1 MSGKI
6 QSAQPPES
14 RIARAWR
21 VLVDWDQMINTDP
34 FEIML
39 RSLEQRV
46 SKLEREIW
54 HSKDW
59 GAQKKGSDNE

>member
-1 MSGKI
+1 MNGKI

-14 RIARAWR
+14 RIARVWR
-21 VLVDWDQMINTDP
+21 IFLDWDQAINTDP

-46 SKLEREIW
+46 SKPEQEVW
-54 HSKDW
+54 YSKDW

>member
-1 MSGKI
+1 MNGKI

-21 VLVDWDQMINTDP
+21 VLLDWDQAINTSP

-39 RSLEQRV
+39 GSLEQRV
-46 SKLEREIW
+46 SKLEQEVW

-59 GAQKKGSDNE
+59 SALRKGSDNE